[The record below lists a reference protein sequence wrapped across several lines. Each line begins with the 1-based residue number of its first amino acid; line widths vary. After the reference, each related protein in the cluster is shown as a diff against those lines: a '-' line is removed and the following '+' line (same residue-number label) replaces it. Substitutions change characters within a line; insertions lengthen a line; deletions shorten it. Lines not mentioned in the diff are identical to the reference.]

1 MAGSALDT
9 VPTDDTSARLVDQ
22 LLADQWITSPAVRAA
37 FHRVPRHL
45 FAADGISLGRRL
57 RQRRN
62 HHQPRPG
69 RARDEFDLRAVL
81 QAAMLH
87 AAHLQL
93 GARVLEVGSGGYNAA
108 LIADIFGPGGTVA
121 TVDIDAAVIDRTR
134 TTLDRAGPRQVT
146 SRMVYAVTRR
156 R

>member
-1 MAGSALDT
+1 MTPALGSST
-9 VPTDDTSARLVDQ
+9 NSSPTSG
-22 LLADQWITSPAVRAA
+22 SPHRRRVRAA

-45 FAADGISLGRRL
+45 FAADGISLDVAYANDVIITSRG
-57 RQRRN
+57 
-62 HHQPRPG
+62 PDW
-69 RARDEFDLRAVL
+69 RATSSISEPWL

-121 TVDIDAAVIDRTR
+121 TIDIDAAVIDRAR
-134 TTLDRAGPRQVT
+134 TTLDRAGYRQVT
-146 SRMVYAVTRR
+146 SRMVYAVMRGR
-156 R
+156 

>member
-1 MAGSALDT
+1 M
-9 VPTDDTSARLVDQ
+9 
-22 LLADQWITSPAVRAA
+22 
-37 FHRVPRHL
+37 PRHL
-45 FAADGISLGRRL
+45 FAADGISLDVAYANDVIITSRG
-57 RQRRN
+57 
-62 HHQPRPG
+62 PDG
-69 RARDEFDLRAVL
+69 RATSSISEPWL

-121 TVDIDAAVIDRTR
+121 TVDIDAAVIDRAR
-134 TTLDRAGPRQVT
+134 TTLDRVGYRQVT
-146 SRMVYAVTRR
+146 SRMVYAVMRR